1 MEQTVDINARSAVDH
16 EDQRQADL
24 YRRLNE
30 VQRLEHR
37 RRWVR
42 HLSLAVIAMIVM
54 GMVLAACDF
63 YLELSTA
70 VRGLGLLAILATGVV
85 LLVRAQRECRYAA
98 EQAAADVE
106 AAFPRY
112 GQRLRTAFDYA
123 DHPLDTAP
131 ASPALL
137 GALNTETH
145 QIAQVDDFRQ
155 ASPVS
160 GLYWAVTGCLLLLV
174 GCGVSLLAVPE
185 LRLTAGRM
193 LLLPIEY
200 TTVLLHPID
209 QPVAMGQDVA
219 VKIEVVG
226 RPVCEASIRFRGAD
240 TKDDWA
246 EQPFVPTDVNPE
258 VESFDLHGPLA
269 ATIVDCQHDF
279 DVEILAG
286 PRPFPIQRIH
296 VLQPLKL
303 LGFTASVQPPAYTGR
318 QSETFDSET
327 FSVWEGSQVDLRF
340 ELNQMPMRA
349 ELIPERLADSG
360 EKAEEGE
367 PGLSPIELD
376 MTNNVATAKLC
387 DVRHSMRFTLDA
399 ESLDGIALESPRY
412 HIRVQLDKKPEIR
425 FVSPDE
431 PLEVIA
437 TTEVPLAIEA
447 GDDLGVTKVGV
458 SYKLNDG
465 ETRTLWEQDCE
476 SPQDSLHAAEALFLE
491 DHELTYR
498 DAVTYY
504 AFAED
509 RYFDQSRRVSTPLR
523 FIDIRPFKREFEVTE
538 APPGG
543 T

>member
-1 MEQTVDINARSAVDH
+1 MAQTLDINARSAVDH

-24 YRRLNE
+24 HRRLNE
-30 VQRLEHR
+30 FQRLEHR

-42 HLSLAVIAMIVM
+42 HLCLAVFAMTVM

-85 LLVRAQRECRYAA
+85 LLVRARRECRYAA

-123 DHPLDTAP
+123 DHPLETAP

-137 GALNTETH
+137 DALNAETH

-155 ASPVS
+155 ASPVR
-160 GLYWAVTGCLLLLV
+160 GLYWAVTGCLLLLA
-174 GCGVSLLAVPE
+174 GCGVLLLAVPE

-209 QPVAMGQDVA
+209 QPVGMGQDVA
-219 VKIEVVG
+219 VKIEVQG
-226 RPVCEASIRFRGAD
+226 RPVREASIRFRSAD

-246 EQPFVPTDVNPE
+246 EQPLVPTDIDPE
-258 VESFDLHGPLA
+258 AESFDLQGPLA
-269 ATIVDCQHDF
+269 ATIADCQQDLE
-279 DVEILAG
+279 VEILAG
-286 PRPFPIQRIH
+286 PRPFPIQLIH
-296 VLQPLKL
+296 VLQPLKV
-303 LGFTASVQPPAYTGR
+303 LGFTASVQPPAYTSR
-318 QSETFDSET
+318 QAETFDSET
-327 FSVWEGSQVDLRF
+327 FSVWEGSQVDLLF
-340 ELNQMPMRA
+340 ELNQAPMRI
-349 ELIPERLADSG
+349 ELIPEPLADSG
-360 EKAEEGE
+360 EMAEEE
-367 PGLSPIELD
+367 DPGRLPIELAVMD
-376 MTNNVATAKLC
+376 NVATATLG
-387 DVRHSMRFTLDA
+387 DVRSSMRFTLDA
-399 ESLDGIALESPRY
+399 ESRDGVALESPRY

-425 FVSPDE
+425 FVSPE
-431 PLEVIA
+431 EMLEVIA

-458 SYKLNDG
+458 SYKLSDG
-465 ETRTLWEQDCE
+465 ETRTLWEQDFE
-476 SPQDSLHAAEALFLE
+476 SPQDSLHAAETLFLE

-538 APPGG
+538 APGG